1 MLFKF
6 IYISHVHTHV
16 FAEGKCLEIF
26 ASYELHICVEQLSSI
41 VLWENIINNEK
52 IRNVSNSI
60 LDLSSSG
67 CSSPAR
73 AS

>member
-41 VLWENIINNEK
+41 VL
-52 IRNVSNSI
+52 
-60 LDLSSSG
+60 
-67 CSSPAR
+67 
-73 AS
+73 